1 MTHRLVVLADTH
13 IPKRARDL
21 PFQVLR
27 ELIQA
32 DAIIHL
38 GDFTTHDVVTQL
50 ESFGPLYAVS
60 GNNDDPDIRSLYSPR
75 SIVTIGNR
83 RIVLIHGHT
92 GGPTALSSARRE
104 GQSDAVLFGHS
115 HRPFCAVENGRL
127 LFNPGSA
134 TDKRW
139 APHRS
144 YGVLELDD
152 EIQAQIV
159 ALP

>member
-1 MTHRLVVLADTH
+1 MTQRLVVLADTH
-13 IPKRARDL
+13 IPKRARGL
-21 PFQVLR
+21 PFQVLE
-27 ELIQA
+27 ELTQA

-38 GDFTTHDVVTQL
+38 GDFTTHDVVIQL
-50 ESFGPLYAVS
+50 KCFAPLYAVS
-60 GNNDDPDIRSLYSPR
+60 GNNDDTDIRNLYGPR
-75 SIVTIGNR
+75 SVLTIGNR

-92 GGPTALSSARRE
+92 GGSTALSSARSE

-139 APHRS
+139 APHRT
-144 YGVLELDD
+144 YGLLELDD